1 MEKGKV
7 LMPAV
12 AALLA
17 AIVGAVVWALI
28 IVLAEYE
35 LGIIAWG
42 IGLLTAF
49 AVSFFSPR
57 ITPVQQIIAV
67 IASLIGIALGKFLAY
82 SYIINDGL
90 DGLFSSESI
99 TVITDNIIELSA
111 PMDIL
116 FIVLAVVT
124 AWQLP
129 ARLSKR
135 KAEANAAQNNEAPT
149 APVE

>member
-67 IASLIGIALGKFLAY
+67 IASLIGIVLGKFFAL
-82 SYIINDGL
+82 SYIMNDGM
-90 DGLFSSESI
+90 DGMFSSYSI
-99 TVITDNIIELSA
+99 TFFTDNIIEVSQ
-111 PMDIL
+111 PIDIL
-116 FIVLAVVT
+116 FVVLAVVT

-129 ARLSKR
+129 ARWSKR
-135 KAEANAAQNNEAPT
+135 KVEANAVQNNEAPT

>member
-42 IGLLTAF
+42 IGILTAF
-49 AVSFFSPR
+49 AVSFFSPK

-67 IASLIGIALGKFLAY
+67 IASLIGIALGKFTAY
-82 SYIINDGL
+82 SYILNDGM
-90 DGLFSSESI
+90 DGLFSSDSF
-99 TVITDNIIELSA
+99 TFFTDNIIELSA

-129 ARLSKR
+129 AKWSKR
-135 KAEANAAQNNEAPT
+135 KAEANAAQNNGAPT
-149 APVE
+149 SPM

>member
-7 LMPAV
+7 LMPTI

-67 IASLIGIALGKFLAY
+67 IASLIGIALGKFSAY
-82 SYIINDGL
+82 SYIFNDGL

-135 KAEANAAQNNEAPT
+135 KAEANAAQDNQAPT
-149 APVE
+149 APME

>member
-42 IGLLTAF
+42 I
-49 AVSFFSPR
+49 
-57 ITPVQQIIAV
+57 
-67 IASLIGIALGKFLAY
+67 
-82 SYIINDGL
+82 SYN
-90 DGLFSSESI
+90 F
-99 TVITDNIIELSA
+99 V
-111 PMDIL
+111 
-116 FIVLAVVT
+116 
-124 AWQLP
+124 
-129 ARLSKR
+129 
-135 KAEANAAQNNEAPT
+135 
-149 APVE
+149 

>member
-1 MEKGKV
+1 MQKGKV
-7 LMPAV
+7 FIPAI

-17 AIVGAVVWALI
+17 AIAGAVVWALI

-49 AVSFFSPR
+49 AVSLFSPR

-67 IASLIGIALGKFLAY
+67 IASLIGIVLGKFFAL
-82 SYIINDGL
+82 SYILNDGM
-90 DGLFSSESI
+90 DGMFSSDSI
-99 TVITDNIIELSA
+99 TFFTENIIEISA

-129 ARLSKR
+129 ARMSKR
-135 KAEANAAQNNEAPT
+135 KAAADVDGNNENPAAP
-149 APVE
+149 AE

>member
-7 LMPAV
+7 FMPTV

-17 AIVGAVVWALI
+17 AIAGAVVWALI
-28 IVLAEYE
+28 IVFAKYE
-35 LGIIAWG
+35 LGILAWG

-67 IASLIGIALGKFLAY
+67 IASLIGIVLGKFFGI
-82 SYIINDGL
+82 SYILNDGMS
-90 DGLFSSESI
+90 GMFSGESI
-99 TVITDNIIELSA
+99 TFFTENIIEMSA

-116 FIVLAVVT
+116 FIVLAVLT

-129 ARLSKR
+129 ARWAKK
-135 KAEANAAQNNEAPT
+135 KAAENAADQNGNPATPAE
-149 APVE
+149 